1 MGIITTNILSSFIT
15 KGKTTNSNDD
25 LQTIRKKKNR
35 KDEAREIFKN
45 MLDELSVSWKDTWEQ
60 ALKTIINDP
69 RYNETIRS
77 TSERKALFIE
87 WSKEKDK
94 CEREEILRRRQN
106 TRKEFLQLLEQS
118 NILNIVNNYSGAE
131 EHLGKED
138 RWNALECRGE
148 REDVFNRFQNEKI
161 KRENVER
168 QNKILALKKY
178 FETCEWLDFVT
189 EWRKACC
196 QLEE

>member
-1 MGIITTNILSSFIT
+1 MPEEVKHARLKTAQEMISKNQVNKTLSAEVVRKPEIIATNTLFSCINT
-15 KGKTTNSNDD
+15 KRKTTNSNDD
-25 LQTIRKKKNR
+25 LQTTRKKKNR

-94 CEREEILRRRQN
+94 CEREEILWRRQN

-118 NILNIVNNYSGAE
+118 NILNI
-131 EHLGKED
+131 
-138 RWNALECRGE
+138 
-148 REDVFNRFQNEKI
+148 
-161 KRENVER
+161 
-168 QNKILALKKY
+168 
-178 FETCEWLDFVT
+178 
-189 EWRKACC
+189 
-196 QLEE
+196 